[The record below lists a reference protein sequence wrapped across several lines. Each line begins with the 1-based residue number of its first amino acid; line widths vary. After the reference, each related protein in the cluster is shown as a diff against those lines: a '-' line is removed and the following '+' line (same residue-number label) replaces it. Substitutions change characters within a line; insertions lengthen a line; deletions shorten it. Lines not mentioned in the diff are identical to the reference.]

1 MMILLLISSIFIF
14 FCSDV
19 INAALSS
26 HEQTW
31 LTNNPS
37 VTNPQEAAQKAAK
50 KVEFE
55 SHGYS
60 DVNLFRT
67 YWKWSQE
74 NPQGTWDTFATSSE
88 FRDYNTRQ
96 NLIQS
101 LITSGF
107 TDSKW
112 HSSFFSWSSK
122 SNSVDIST
130 WTHSDEYAS
139 TQAWLTKKAEVAQ
152 NHNLHSDVKFGYY
165 YAWYQNHL
173 NDAHND
179 VDAWKHSF
187 AYREMNEREAMRTEL
202 TNQGFGDNLWF
213 RSCWDWSKRNPGK
226 SISDWKTSYDFVML
240 QYREQKR
247 AELISHGYSD
257 KKQFNEFWR
266 WFQTSSSFVDP
277 MEPYII
283 SGGEADR
290 WNTLQKASDANVRR
304 AKCRCS
310 APDLS
315 KGLSICNDGCGNP
328 NTVCNENYGCTDVH
342 KGCRAD
348 SCTCKPDGLQGSDY
362 TFTECE
368 QQCARIGMLVPWSQE
383 SVFASESTGCN
394 TNSKTM
400 WVNPYHVPVVPTPG
414 PTQRPAV
421 QRYTIRGG
429 MTSYWNGQKTPR
441 MDSEKASCRC
451 SASDGTK
458 GLSVCHEGCGNPN
471 QVCTTDFGCNQRE
484 ANCNANKCTCNP
496 YGTQANEYTYEEC
509 SAQCQRVGMV
519 IPFSE
524 ATVGAS
530 QDTGCDANNLSIWVN
545 FTPGA

>member
-50 KVEFE
+50 RVEFE

-88 FRDYNTRQ
+88 FSDYNTRQ

-187 AYREMNEREAMRTEL
+187 L
-202 TNQGFGDNLWF
+202 
-213 RSCWDWSKRNPGK
+213 P
-226 SISDWKTSYDFVML
+226 
-240 QYREQKR
+240 
-247 AELISHGYSD
+247 
-257 KKQFNEFWR
+257 
-266 WFQTSSSFVDP
+266 
-277 MEPYII
+277 
-283 SGGEADR
+283 
-290 WNTLQKASDANVRR
+290 
-304 AKCRCS
+304 
-310 APDLS
+310 
-315 KGLSICNDGCGNP
+315 
-328 NTVCNENYGCTDVH
+328 
-342 KGCRAD
+342 
-348 SCTCKPDGLQGSDY
+348 
-362 TFTECE
+362 
-368 QQCARIGMLVPWSQE
+368 
-383 SVFASESTGCN
+383 
-394 TNSKTM
+394 
-400 WVNPYHVPVVPTPG
+400 
-414 PTQRPAV
+414 
-421 QRYTIRGG
+421 
-429 MTSYWNGQKTPR
+429 
-441 MDSEKASCRC
+441 
-451 SASDGTK
+451 
-458 GLSVCHEGCGNPN
+458 
-471 QVCTTDFGCNQRE
+471 
-484 ANCNANKCTCNP
+484 
-496 YGTQANEYTYEEC
+496 
-509 SAQCQRVGMV
+509 
-519 IPFSE
+519 
-524 ATVGAS
+524 
-530 QDTGCDANNLSIWVN
+530 
-545 FTPGA
+545 